1 MISRLLLSLVI
12 MQSILARIDM
22 EDIKTVH
29 ETFVG
34 EKQDVV
40 INPRGPLNLLHGY
53 IENRSGHMYNKR
65 FYSPEIDTD
74 YILSK
79 KEISDE
85 NEQEYNFKRK
95 PVNDRVHK
103 DMDTKTP

>member
-22 EDIKTVH
+22 EDIKTVS

-40 INPRGPLNLLHGY
+40 INPRGPLN
-53 IENRSGHMYNKR
+53 
-65 FYSPEIDTD
+65 
-74 YILSK
+74 
-79 KEISDE
+79 
-85 NEQEYNFKRK
+85 
-95 PVNDRVHK
+95 
-103 DMDTKTP
+103 